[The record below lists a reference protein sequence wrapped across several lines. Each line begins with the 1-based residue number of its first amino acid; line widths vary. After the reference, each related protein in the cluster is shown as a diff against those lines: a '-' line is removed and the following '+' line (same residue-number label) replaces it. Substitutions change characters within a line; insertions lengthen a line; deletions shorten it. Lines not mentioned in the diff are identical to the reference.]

1 MNKPVDLVVANVMH
15 EGSAFNVHDDEVVRA
30 AIEIAGRKADTTNIK
45 NVKRALAEMVARK
58 LLCEISHQCSTK
70 TVMAALKAVKAP
82 SSIDDILEGLQ
93 AVEDRNK

>member
-1 MNKPVDLVVANVMH
+1 MPRRYSVNKSR
-15 EGSAFNVHDDEVVRA
+15 SA
-30 AIEIAGRKADTTNIK
+30 RKFRKQSSRTNIK